1 MVNEDEHKAIER
13 YLGRYKISNKSR
25 WFRETIISHILNLI
39 PTFVHLKTNTGMKPS
54 KTKIGKEGEQ
64 EARSYLEKRGYH
76 IVCTNWHF
84 HHYEL
89 DIIAEKEDE
98 LIVVEV
104 KTRSEDFLVSP
115 EDAVDEPK
123 IRRIVQAADA
133 YARLF
138 NVELPIRFDIITLT
152 KDAQGVC
159 HVEEHIPDAFYAPL
173 K

>member
-1 MVNEDEHKAIER
+1 
-13 YLGRYKISNKSR
+13 
-25 WFRETIISHILNLI
+25 
-39 PTFVHLKTNTGMKPS
+39 MKPS
-54 KTKIGKEGEQ
+54 KTKIGKEGEL

-104 KTRSEDFLVSP
+104 KTRSENFLVSP

-138 NVELPIRFDIITLT
+138 NVKLPIRFDIITLT

>member
-1 MVNEDEHKAIER
+1 
-13 YLGRYKISNKSR
+13 
-25 WFRETIISHILNLI
+25 
-39 PTFVHLKTNTGMKPS
+39 MKPS

-123 IRRIVQAADA
+123 RTNLKSAGLSKPLMHTLAFSTSSCR
-133 YARLF
+133 YALI
-138 NVELPIRFDIITLT
+138 LSP
-152 KDAQGVC
+152 
-159 HVEEHIPDAFYAPL
+159 
-173 K
+173 